1 MTTLPFGPR
10 NRETDPSLAKAAEL
24 PKEIAP
30 PRDLWP
36 AIAARLTST
45 PQRTGLRALGW
56 PGALAAGFLV
66 ASVSALLTWGLMR
79 EPEPAVDAS
88 LAAGE
93 ATTVA
98 AITPVQYGPN
108 SALGATELAT
118 RNQLLAQF
126 RQRLDELSPQT
137 RQAVVNNLAI
147 IQRAVNEIDAAL
159 AQDPASGLLNELL
172 LGAYKQELQLY
183 SKVVTSGDGPT
194 RRT

>member
-10 NRETDPSLAKAAEL
+10 NREPDPLLAKAAEL

-45 PQRTGLRALGW
+45 PQRAGFRMRGW
-56 PGALAAGFLV
+56 PAALAAGFLV

-79 EPEPAVDAS
+79 EPHPAVATN
-88 LAAGE
+88 LPTRG

-108 SALGATELAT
+108 SALGTAELVT
-118 RNQLLAQF
+118 RDQLLVQF

-137 RQAVVNNLAI
+137 RAAVVQNLAI
-147 IQRAVNEIDAAL
+147 IQRAADEIDTAL

-172 LGAYKQELQLY
+172 LGAYNPELQLY
-183 SKVVTSGDGPT
+183 SKVVTSGDGST